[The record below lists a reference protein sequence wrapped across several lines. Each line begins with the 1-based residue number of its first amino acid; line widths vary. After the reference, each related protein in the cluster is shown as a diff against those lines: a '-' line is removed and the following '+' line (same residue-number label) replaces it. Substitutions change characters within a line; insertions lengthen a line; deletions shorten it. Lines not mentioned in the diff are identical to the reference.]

1 MRLTWRDGVTT
12 ILAVLVGA
20 ATLAVMEDWDWAL
33 LGSTRAAVGAVG
45 SLGLVTCM
53 VGGSRDESPVK
64 GAFGVVA
71 TALGIAAF
79 VLIVLGL
86 ITGSESVLLALAGVI
101 GFLWYI
107 RTLRHAIVPATAAPQ
122 RG

>member
-20 ATLAVMEDWDWAL
+20 ATLAVTDDWGWAL
-33 LGSTRAAVGAVG
+33 LGSTRAAIGAVG
-45 SLGLVTCM
+45 AIGLSMCII
-53 VGGSRDESPVK
+53 GGSRDASPVR

-71 TALGIAAF
+71 AAFGIAAF
-79 VLIVLGL
+79 ILIVLGL
-86 ITGSESVLLALAGVI
+86 ITGSESLLLALAGVI
-101 GFLWYI
+101 GFLSFI
-107 RTLRHAIVPATAAPQ
+107 TTLRHAIVPATAAPQ

>member
-1 MRLTWRDGVTT
+1 MC
-12 ILAVLVGA
+12 I
-20 ATLAVMEDWDWAL
+20 
-33 LGSTRAAVGAVG
+33 
-45 SLGLVTCM
+45 
-53 VGGSRDESPVK
+53 VGGSRDVSPVK

-101 GFLWYI
+101 GFLWFI
-107 RTLRHAIVPATAAPQ
+107 TTLRHAIVPATAAHQ
-122 RG
+122 RGDPATFESCVRRNRCEASTMARTDIVGSSDSSRAPGGRRP

>member
-12 ILAVLVGA
+12 ILAVSIGA
-20 ATLAVMEDWDWAL
+20 ATLAVTEDWDWPL
-33 LGSTRAAVGAVG
+33 FTSTRAAIGAVG
-45 SLGLVTCM
+45 AIGLAMCI
-53 VGGSRDESPVK
+53 VGGSRDVSPVK

-86 ITGSESVLLALAGVI
+86 ITGSESVLLALDGVI
-101 GFLWYI
+101 GVLWFTT
-107 RTLRHAIVPATAAPQ
+107 TLRHAIVPATAAAQ

>member
-1 MRLTWRDGVTT
+1 MKLTWRDSVTT
-12 ILAVLVGA
+12 ILAVSVGA
-20 ATLAVMEDWDWAL
+20 ATLAVTDDWDWAL

-45 SLGLVTCM
+45 AIGLVMCI

-64 GAFGVVA
+64 GTFGVVA

-79 VLIVLGL
+79 ALIVLGL
-86 ITGSESVLLALAGVI
+86 ITGSESVLIALAGVI
-101 GFLWYI
+101 AFLWFI
-107 RTLRHAIVPATAAPQ
+107 TTLRHAIVPATAAPQ

>member
-1 MRLTWRDGVTT
+1 MKLTWRDALTT
-12 ILAVLVGA
+12 ILAISVGA
-20 ATLAVMEDWDWAL
+20 ATLAVTEDWDWAL

-45 SLGLVTCM
+45 AIGLVMCI
-53 VGGSRDESPVK
+53 VGGSRDVSPVK

-101 GFLWYI
+101 GFLWFI
-107 RTLRHAIVPATAAPQ
+107 TTLRHAIVPSTAAPQ